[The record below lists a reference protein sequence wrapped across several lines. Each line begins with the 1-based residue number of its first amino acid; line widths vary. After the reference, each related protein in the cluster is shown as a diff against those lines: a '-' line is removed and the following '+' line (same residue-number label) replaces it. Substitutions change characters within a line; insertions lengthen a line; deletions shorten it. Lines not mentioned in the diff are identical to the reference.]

1 MPSEPSTSATATDG
15 QRLNLKPDASGSSF
29 VDGAWWPESRDLA
42 AELPSIVD
50 ELAGRVGPV
59 ERVAYNLDAW
69 KATPRKI
76 RISGSMVRMGGFHS
90 QDFDTVD
97 MIGARRRLTLLVVPP
112 ETDERTAHD
121 VLTAA
126 GEVGNTNSVEALL
139 HPEAQGEPARTS

>member
-1 MPSEPSTSATATDG
+1 MPSEPSTSASATDR
-15 QRLNLKPDASGSSF
+15 QRLNLKPDGSESSF

-42 AELPSIVD
+42 GQLPTIVD
-50 ELAGRVGPV
+50 EVATRLGAV

-69 KATPRKI
+69 EATPRKI
-76 RISGSMVRMGGFHS
+76 RISGATVRMGGFHS

-112 ETDERTAHD
+112 ETDEQTAHD
-121 VLTAA
+121 VLSAA
-126 GEVGNTNSVEALL
+126 GQVGNTNSVEAML